1 MPSRKASKPGQWVL
15 LFYRLP
21 REPSTPRITV
31 WRNLNRLGVGKLNDG
46 VVTLPADARTR
57 EQLEW
62 VAEQV
67 TEFGGE
73 AAIWLAHPATRQEEE
88 NLAAAM
94 AADRAAEYQAVIH
107 EAARAK
113 KLDAQDQRR
122 TITRLAAELQRIE
135 RRDYFPPPER
145 DRALA
150 AVEALRCAPQAETRP
165 TTVRR

>member
-1 MPSRKASKPGQWVL
+1 VL

-21 REPSTPRITV
+21 RESSTPRITV

-67 TEFGGE
+67 TDFGGE
-73 AAIWLAHPATRQEEE
+73 AAIWLAHPATLAEEQKV
-88 NLAAAM
+88 AAAM
-94 AADRAAEYQAVIH
+94 AADRASEYQAVID
-107 EAARAK
+107 EATRASE
-113 KLDAQDQRR
+113 LDPPDRKRA
-122 TITRLAAELQRIE
+122 TTRLAAELQRIE

-145 DRALA
+145 ERAQA
-150 AVEALRCAPQAETRP
+150 AVEAIRSGATVTTRRAK
-165 TTVRR
+165 VRP

>member
-1 MPSRKASKPGQWVL
+1 MEPKPGQWVL

-21 REPSTPRITV
+21 RESSTPRITV

-73 AAIWLAHPATRQEEE
+73 AAIWLAHPATLEEE
-88 NLAAAM
+88 QKVAAAM
-94 AADRAAEYQAVIH
+94 AADRAGEYQAVID
-107 EAARAK
+107 EATGASE
-113 KLDAQDQRR
+113 LDPPDQRR
-122 TITRLAAELQRIE
+122 AITRLAAELQRIE

-145 DRALA
+145 ERAQA
-150 AVEALRCAPQAETRP
+150 AVEALRSGATVTTRR
-165 TTVRR
+165 TTVRPWTG

>member
-1 MPSRKASKPGQWVL
+1 MWVF

-21 REPSTPRITV
+21 PQPSTPRITV

-46 VVTLPADARTR
+46 VVALPADPRTQ

-73 AAIWLAHPATRQEEE
+73 ASIWLAHTATPQQERKV
-88 NLAAAM
+88 AAAM
-94 AADRAAEYQAVIH
+94 AADRASEYQAVID
-107 EAARAK
+107 AAVRAQV
-113 KLDAQDQRR
+113 LDVSDRR
-122 TITRLAAELQRIE
+122 RIVSRLAAELQRIE

-145 DRALA
+145 DRAQT
-150 AVEALRCAPQAETRP
+150 AVEALRSTANIGTPRKK
-165 TTVRR
+165 VRR